1 LLFLAL
7 AALADAM
14 RERYAG
20 FSQIHESRLLSAPPR
35 CSQLNNL
42 MATVLTLLTNQ
53 MRLSVCI
60 QTW

>member
-1 LLFLAL
+1 LFLAL

-20 FSQIHESRLLSAPPR
+20 FSQMHESRLLSAPPR
-35 CSQLNNL
+35 FSQLNNL
-42 MATVLTLLTNQ
+42 KAKVLTLLANQ
-53 MRLSVCI
+53 MRPSDYV